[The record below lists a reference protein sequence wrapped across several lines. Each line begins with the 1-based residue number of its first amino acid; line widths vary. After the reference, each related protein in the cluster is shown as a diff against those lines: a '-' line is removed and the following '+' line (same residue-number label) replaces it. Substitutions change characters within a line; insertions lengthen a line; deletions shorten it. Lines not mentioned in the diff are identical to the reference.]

1 MTVSKTKAKLVDVAR
16 QLFAK
21 MGVENTTMNDIALA
35 SKKGRRTLYTYF
47 KSKDEIYLAVVESE
61 LDILSDMMK
70 RVAEKNISPDEKLLE
85 LIYTRLD
92 AVKEVVYRNGTL
104 RANFFRDIWR
114 VEKVRKKFDAK
125 EIQFFKAVLL
135 EGQAKGV
142 FHIDDVEM
150 TKMGVENTTMNDI
163 ALASKKGRRTLYT
176 YFKSKDEIYLAVV
189 ESELDILSDMMKRVA
204 EKNISPDE
212 KLLEMIYTRL
222 DAVKEV
228 VYRNGTLRAYFFR
241 DIWRVEK
248 VRKKF
253 DAKEV
258 QLFKA
263 VLLEGQA
270 KGVFHID
277 DVEMTADLIHYCV
290 KGIEVPYIRGHIG
303 AHLDEDTRNKY
314 VSNIVFGALHR
325 TEI

>member
-114 VEKVRKKFDAK
+114 VEKVRKSFDLREV
-125 EIQFFKAVLL
+125 EII
-135 EGQAKGV
+135 KG
-142 FHIDDVEM
+142 ILDD
-150 TKMGVENTTMNDI
+150 G
-163 ALASKKGRRTLYT
+163 
-176 YFKSKDEIYLAVV
+176 
-189 ESELDILSDMMKRVA
+189 
-204 EKNISPDE
+204 
-212 KLLEMIYTRL
+212 
-222 DAVKEV
+222 VKE
-228 VYRNGTLRAYFFR
+228 GIFSMPDT
-241 DIWRVEK
+241 DIT
-248 VRKKF
+248 
-253 DAKEV
+253 A
-258 QLFKA
+258 L
-263 VLLEGQA
+263 VLHHAL
-270 KGVFHID
+270 KG
-277 DVEMTADLIHYCV
+277 L
-290 KGIEVPYIRGHIG
+290 EVPYIRGIMG
-303 AHLDEDTRNKY
+303 D
-314 VSNIVFGALHR
+314 NISQRIKRRDNVMNLIFNG
-325 TEI
+325 IKIK